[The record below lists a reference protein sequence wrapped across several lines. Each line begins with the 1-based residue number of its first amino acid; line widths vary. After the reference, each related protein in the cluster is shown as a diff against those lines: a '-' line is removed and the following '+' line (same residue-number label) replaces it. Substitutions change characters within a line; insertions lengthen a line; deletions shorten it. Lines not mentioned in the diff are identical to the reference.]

1 MQFCM
6 HYAFETEARARMMLE
21 NVTRWLRP
29 GGMFIATIPNSEILL
44 GDLYALPEETEPP
57 FVTGNEYYRVTF
69 DERPVERPTYGFKYK
84 FWLLD
89 AVDNVPEYVV
99 HWDAFEACVGDC
111 GGETDSTGSR
121 ASTASRSSA
130 RRSSTTSSRP
140 SRRIR
145 PRSSC
150 CTRWASST
158 VRASAFWCSADAC
171 RAGSQRD
178 GRGHVGGDECLRR
191 VVVLSLKLA
200 DLYLAIA
207 FKKDH

>member
-1 MQFCM
+1 MRSACVVASRLALTLQRSLSDAIPAAHLDQAPRPFDVVTMQFCM

-69 DERPVERPTYGFKYK
+69 AERPAEMPTYGFKYS

-99 HWDAFEACVGDC
+99 HWAAFEKCV
-111 GGETDSTGSR
+111 
-121 ASTASRSSA
+121 AA
-130 RRSSTTSSRP
+130 RW
-140 SRRIR
+140 RR
-145 PRSSC
+145 
-150 CTRWASST
+150 
-158 VRASAFWCSADAC
+158 
-171 RAGSQRD
+171 
-178 GRGHVGGDECLRR
+178 
-191 VVVLSLKLA
+191 
-200 DLYLAIA
+200 
-207 FKKDH
+207 